1 MMLKKFNDFRT
12 ACIDEFKQAKQT
24 RSMHCD
30 LDKLLAIQG
39 ILRLG
44 KKTSPLVAA
53 AFGEESIAGFWKK
66 MKKEKFGEVK
76 SMTESTR
83 KQLEDALE
91 DFDDDDND
99 EEMERMLLQLQLN
112 SSSDESRVVKVLLSM
127 FQHMTEEKEA
137 VDEMRL
143 QSGVVSSFCQLFKLS
158 RKHDIFGCNKI
169 LFSELSALKDCRPDF
184 AVKVQANN
192 TIINSIGE
200 IKGTKSCPE
209 SVALDTYR
217 LGIFGMNMLWK
228 YQLKNSMVFH
238 VHGQEMVL
246 WMCTIHQG
254 ICLMIEVER
263 ILLPTTYL
271 EFVDLKGK
279 LNKLYNLSLL
289 YKNYCVEEES
299 KAKPWQ
305 LLRYEAVKALYGLV
319 TTASKASTAKDSTIP
334 KASSST
340 EVGL

>member
-1 MMLKKFNDFRT
+1 
-12 ACIDEFKQAKQT
+12 
-24 RSMHCD
+24 
-30 LDKLLAIQG
+30 
-39 ILRLG
+39 
-44 KKTSPLVAA
+44 
-53 AFGEESIAGFWKK
+53 
-66 MKKEKFGEVK
+66 
-76 SMTESTR
+76 
-83 KQLEDALE
+83 
-91 DFDDDDND
+91 
-99 EEMERMLLQLQLN
+99 MERKLLQLQLN
-112 SSSDESRVVKVLLSM
+112 SSSDESRVIKVLLSM
-127 FQHMTEEKEA
+127 FQHMTEGKEA

-228 YQLKNSMVFH
+228 YQLKNSMLFQ
-238 VHGQEMVL
+238 VHGQEVVL
-246 WMCTIHQG
+246 WMCAIHQG

-271 EFVDLKGK
+271 EFVDIKGK

-289 YKNYCVEEES
+289 YKNHCVEEES

-305 LLRYEAVKALYGLV
+305 LLSYEAVKALYSLV
-319 TTASKASTAKDSTIP
+319 TTASKASTVKDSTIP
-334 KASSST
+334 EASSST

>member
-1 MMLKKFNDFRT
+1 
-12 ACIDEFKQAKQT
+12 
-24 RSMHCD
+24 
-30 LDKLLAIQG
+30 
-39 ILRLG
+39 
-44 KKTSPLVAA
+44 
-53 AFGEESIAGFWKK
+53 
-66 MKKEKFGEVK
+66 
-76 SMTESTR
+76 
-83 KQLEDALE
+83 
-91 DFDDDDND
+91 
-99 EEMERMLLQLQLN
+99 MERKLLQLQLN
-112 SSSDESRVVKVLLSM
+112 SSSDESRVIKVLLSM
-127 FQHMTEEKEA
+127 FQHMTEGKEA

-192 TIINSIGE
+192 TIINS
-200 IKGTKSCPE
+200 
-209 SVALDTYR
+209 R

-228 YQLKNSMVFH
+228 YQLKNSMLFQ
-238 VHGQEMVL
+238 VHGQEVVL
-246 WMCTIHQG
+246 WMCAIHQG

-271 EFVDLKGK
+271 EFVDIKGK

-289 YKNYCVEEES
+289 YKNHCVEEES

-305 LLRYEAVKALYGLV
+305 LLSYEAVKALYSLV
-319 TTASKASTAKDSTIP
+319 TTASKASTVKDSTIP
-334 KASSST
+334 EASSST